1 MDGSGGLMLNIFA
14 SNKFKVPVIL
24 CCLYF
29 PFICRSVT
37 TFLGRK
43 PDNERNLRKRKWM
56 SPRENDTAVEGSSRN
71 RRNLKGTDST
81 ENKGTLDGSEKK
93 RARRDDKPGQ
103 TPQYGSG
110 QVFSSLFRKN
120 PDIPKLMASNVQ
132 QTKEDVFSIK
142 FFKEL
147 NLHPFM
153 ISNLEK
159 QMGFEHATSVQA
171 KAIPVV
177 MKGGDVLVKSQTGS
191 GKTLAFSIPII
202 QSLQCAQPK
211 VQRSDGVYAV
221 ILAPTRELALQS
233 FETLQTLVK
242 PFNWIVP
249 GCITGGERKKSE
261 KARLRKGVNVLVATP
276 GRLVDHILNTSS
288 LQFWKLRWLVLDEA
302 DRLLDMGFEKDVAAI
317 LNAINSQSEG
327 CQRLLLSATLTQGVE
342 RLAGIALTNP
352 TFIDVAKDE
361 AVVLPSTKDQSDYV
375 PEEELLSTKPTP
387 VAEEED
393 FNFTIPDT
401 LEQYYMIVPSKL
413 RLVTLFALILSK
425 STRSSKT
432 KMLIFLSNR
441 DSVEFHYNLLNQMLC
456 PGGKENANNTGLKI
470 FRLHGSMEQKVRRD
484 VYEEFHNKGKGIL
497 LCTDVA
503 ARGLDLPD
511 VDWIVQYN
519 TPGTPAE
526 YVHRVGRTARVGRL
540 GHAVIFLGPSEAEY
554 VKTLQGHKISV
565 KAVDYSEILQ
575 TLVRHAPAELLTEEH
590 FNGRPPKTME
600 EAATRLQKK
609 LENYVHSESD
619 HTKLAQQAYH
629 SFIRAYATYP
639 SSLKHIFHIKKL
651 HLGHVAKSFGLRE
664 APSKFKSQG
673 PKLTATQKHALQ
685 QQRRGQTHGKGK
697 KKRSDTSEFG
707 SGLDGQLAS
716 PKAAKM
722 TNQKRKMSKQ
732 RKVNR

>member
-1 MDGSGGLMLNIFA
+1 MHLLNAYIHE
-14 SNKFKVPVIL
+14 
-24 CCLYF
+24 
-29 PFICRSVT
+29 
-37 TFLGRK
+37 K
-43 PDNERNLRKRKWM
+43 PDNERNLRKRKWV

-81 ENKGTLDGSEKK
+81 ENKGTLDGSERK

-132 QTKEDVFSIK
+132 QTKEDVFSVK

-361 AVVLPSTKDQSDYV
+361 AVVLPSTKDQSNYI

-456 PGGKENANNTGLKI
+456 PGGKENANNTGLRI

-511 VDWIVQYN
+511 VDWIVQSSIVTRDPTVKQQL
-519 TPGTPAE
+519 TPSTEGLMGA
-526 YVHRVGRTARVGRL
+526 YDRCLWLRT
-540 GHAVIFLGPSEAEY
+540 S
-554 VKTLQGHKISV
+554 
-565 KAVDYSEILQ
+565 
-575 TLVRHAPAELLTEEH
+575 
-590 FNGRPPKTME
+590 
-600 EAATRLQKK
+600 
-609 LENYVHSESD
+609 
-619 HTKLAQQAYH
+619 
-629 SFIRAYATYP
+629 
-639 SSLKHIFHIKKL
+639 
-651 HLGHVAKSFGLRE
+651 
-664 APSKFKSQG
+664 APSFPVIGYICQDWTVSLANPPTHTADCQSGERYMFTCLPTEALCKTQNFDQNFNKF
-673 PKLTATQKHALQ
+673 
-685 QQRRGQTHGKGK
+685 
-697 KKRSDTSEFG
+697 D
-707 SGLDGQLAS
+707 
-716 PKAAKM
+716 
-722 TNQKRKMSKQ
+722 
-732 RKVNR
+732 